1 MEQFSA
7 YWLDPTHGWMAT
19 HRLPLDSA
27 ILYCKEYRRHEFDCP
42 VAIVPDTADPT
53 PYLRVA
59 LGLPH
64 YGGAAADVEFFH
76 RSVRAPVFA

>member
-1 MEQFSA
+1 MFSA
-7 YWLDPTHGWMAT
+7 FWLDPTYGWMAT

-27 ILYCKEYRRHEFDCP
+27 ILYCHEYRRHQYDCP
-42 VAIVPDTADPT
+42 VAIVPDCEDPA

-64 YGGAAADVEFFH
+64 YGAQDPTVQLAVA
-76 RSVRAPVFA
+76 